1 MDVFGVHQQLID
13 DYRSFT
19 TGVVDVRDPR
29 IKQHVAE
36 ELARGEQWPEPWL
49 SLKPMF
55 ASGGSID
62 ELVGAGLLHEECARI
77 FRPKRDQSDSGVR
90 TITLHRHQRKAIEAA
105 SGGKSYVPTT
115 GSHAL
120 DLSSPPEALMAE
132 VGRLSDRIDHVVSGS
147 AVSGRNPRR
156 RRGSQPRPATP

>member
-49 SLKPMF
+49 SLNPMF

-62 ELVGAGLLHEECARI
+62 ELVGAGLLTRSAHG
-77 FRPKRDQSDSGVR
+77 FSG
-90 TITLHRHQRKAIEAA
+90 
-105 SGGKSYVPTT
+105 P
-115 GSHAL
+115 
-120 DLSSPPEALMAE
+120 
-132 VGRLSDRIDHVVSGS
+132 S
-147 AVSGRNPRR
+147 ATK
-156 RRGSQPRPATP
+156 ATPAFAPSRCTGISAKRSKPQVAGRATCPPPGATRWT

>member
-19 TGVVDVRDPR
+19 TGVVDGRDPR

-36 ELARGEQWPEPWL
+36 ELARGEQWSEPWL
-49 SLKPMF
+49 SLNPMF
-55 ASGGSID
+55 ASGAPRGVRTD
-62 ELVGAGLLHEECARI
+62 LPALA
-77 FRPKRDQSDSGVR
+77 RPKRLRRPHHHAAPASARSDRSR
-90 TITLHRHQRKAIEAA
+90 
-105 SGGKSYVPTT
+105 SGGNSYVLTT

-120 DLSSPPEALMAE
+120 DLNSPPEALMAE
-132 VGRLSDRIDHVVSGS
+132 VGRLADRIDHVASGS

>member
-13 DYRSFT
+13 DHRSFT

-62 ELVGAGLLHEECARI
+62 ELVGAGVLHEECARI
-77 FRPKRDQSDSGVR
+77 FRP
-90 TITLHRHQRKAIEAA
+90 
-105 SGGKSYVPTT
+105 
-115 GSHAL
+115 
-120 DLSSPPEALMAE
+120 
-132 VGRLSDRIDHVVSGS
+132 
-147 AVSGRNPRR
+147 
-156 RRGSQPRPATP
+156 